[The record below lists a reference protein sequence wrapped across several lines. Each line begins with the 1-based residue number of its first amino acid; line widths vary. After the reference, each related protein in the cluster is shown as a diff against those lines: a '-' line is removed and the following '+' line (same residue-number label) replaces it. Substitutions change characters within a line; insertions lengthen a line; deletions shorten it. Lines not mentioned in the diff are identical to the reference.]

1 MNKRRSFMKSAMSL
15 GAGAAM
21 GAMAAGAAPGDRTAG
36 PGGIRLGN
44 LYFSSGLTG
53 VRPEARKDP
62 LAFGGDIKE
71 QTHTI
76 LKAHRANLES
86 MGSSL
91 EKVLK
96 VTVFLAD
103 VKTEKAAMNEVY
115 AQYFP
120 KEAPAR
126 SYGGSAVPGYGH
138 PPRNRAGGV
147 GFVGLINSNWRRWL
161 RRIRSTLEF
170 DYESGTPPRMG
181 RGRGSALRS
190 LRFHTCHRCAREW
203 SPQIS
208 GCAPFVPVMETADL
222 RESYHASKF
231 WRLHSPRFR
240 RVLAQCEC
248 VLDS

>member
-1 MNKRRSFMKSAMSL
+1 MEQRRDFLKKAAKLGSAGTM
-15 GAGAAM
+15 A
-21 GAMAAGAAPGDRTAG
+21 AMAAAAATAPAGRTKAA
-36 PGGIRLGN
+36 GGIHLGN

-53 VRPEARKDP
+53 VRPEASKDP

-76 LKAHRANLES
+76 LKAHNRANLES

-126 SYGGSAVPGYGH
+126 SAV
-138 PPRNRAGGV
+138 GV
-147 GFVGLINSNWRRWL
+147 QFPDTATRVEIELVAW
-161 RRIRSTLEF
+161 
-170 DYESGTPPRMG
+170 
-181 RGRGSALRS
+181 
-190 LRFHTCHRCAREW
+190 
-203 SPQIS
+203 IS
-208 GCAPFVPVMETADL
+208 
-222 RESYHASKF
+222 
-231 WRLHSPRFR
+231 
-240 RVLAQCEC
+240 
-248 VLDS
+248 